1 MGKKTLP
8 IVVLVAAVAGLV
20 GSGAWAVNR
29 ESHNPSW
36 MHSSSAAWMMSYRS
50 GDAAPVSSIADAR
63 ARAQTFANRLNLK
76 VAEVIQF
83 TNNFYVRLDD
93 KSGRPATEVLVD
105 PATGNTSLEYGPA
118 MMWNTR
124 YGMMTG
130 RARSGMMGGGSG
142 MMGGSSGMMGGST
155 TGAMGSSGM
164 MGGSSGMMG
173 GSSGMMGGAGGPT
186 WTPSAGTVS
195 GPISADQAL
204 TIARGW
210 LSTRDPS
217 LTIRDA
223 DSFPGYFTM
232 ETLRDGKV
240 HGMLSVNAST
250 GALWDHWWHGTYV
263 AIAE

>member
-1 MGKKTLP
+1 MGRKTLP
-8 IVVLVAAVAGLV
+8 IIALVAAVAGLV

-29 ESHNPSW
+29 ESTHNPSW
-36 MHSSSAAWMMSYRS
+36 MHKGSAAWMMSYRN
-50 GDAAPVSSIADAR
+50 GDAAPVNTIADAR

-105 PATGNTSLEYGPA
+105 PSTGNTSLEYGPA

-130 RARSGMMGGGSG
+130 RERGGMMGGGAG
-142 MMGGSSGMMGGST
+142 MMGGSYGMGGNSGMMG
-155 TGAMGSSGM
+155 SSGT
-164 MGGSSGMMG
+164 GGSSGMMG
-173 GSSGMMGGAGGPT
+173 GSSGMMARAGGPT

-195 GPISADQAL
+195 GPVSADQAL

-210 LSTRDPS
+210 LRAHDPS

-240 HGMLSVNAST
+240 HGMLSVSA
-250 GALWDHWWHGTYV
+250 
-263 AIAE
+263 

>member
-1 MGKKTLP
+1 MGTRLVP
-8 IVVLVAAVAGLV
+8 IVVLGVAVAGL
-20 GSGAWAVNR
+20 GGTGAWAVSR
-29 ESHNPSW
+29 ESPHSQGW
-36 MHSSSAAWMMSYRS
+36 MHSNSKSIWMMGYRTGS
-50 GDAAPVSSIADAR
+50 ATPVKTIAEAR
-63 ARAQTFANRLNLK
+63 TRAQTFADRLDLK

-105 PATGNTSLEYGPA
+105 PATGSASLEYGPA

-130 RARSGMMGGGSG
+130 RARGGMMGGGMMDGGTG
-142 MMGGSSGMMGGST
+142 MMGSTGTGMMGAG
-155 TGAMGSSGM
+155 
-164 MGGSSGMMG
+164 
-173 GSSGMMGGAGGPT
+173 GGPT

-195 GPISADQAL
+195 GPVSAEEAL
-204 TIARGW
+204 TLARRW
-210 LSTRDPS
+210 LAQQDAK

-223 DSFPGYFTM
+223 DAFPGYFTM

-250 GALWDHWWHGTYV
+250 GAIWNHWWHGAYV
-263 AIAE
+263 AISE